1 MELLLS
7 AKIVL
12 AAAIGAALEL
22 DAYFI
27 GMTLVSQ
34 PIIAGGI
41 AGWIFGDFFTGIFI
55 GSLVQLVWISPPVG
69 AYVPPSSSA
78 IAYTATVL
86 CLNMNV
92 LFVHKEFDALIMFG
106 LVIGTATGYFV
117 GQADIWNRKLN
128 TLILHLFEPAILKGG
143 IWPVLAAQAF
153 ALAAKF
159 FRDAVFYFIVFAFGT
174 GIAAK
179 IFSSLPPDI
188 LKGLEKALW
197 VMPVIGLAV
206 IYETFRTRIGEMLH
220 IALFLVFYL
229 VFWKF
234 RHVEPVFFMLAAA
247 AACGV
252 VIYNFVWNKR
262 SR

>member
-1 MELLLS
+1 MEILIS
-7 AKIVL
+7 TKIII
-12 AAAIGAALEL
+12 AAVAGAALEL

-27 GMTLVSQ
+27 GMTLISQ
-34 PIIAGGI
+34 PVIAGAI

-86 CLNMNV
+86 CINMNSI
-92 LFVHKEFDALIMFG
+92 FVHKDFNALIMFA

-128 TLILHLFEPAILKGG
+128 TLILHFFEPAILRGG
-143 IWPVLAAQAF
+143 IWPVLAAQLF

-159 FRDAVFYFIVFAFGT
+159 FRDGVFYLVIFALGT
-174 GIAAK
+174 GVAAK
-179 IFSSLPPDI
+179 IFSSLPPDF

-206 IYETFRTRIGEMLH
+206 IYETFRTKMGEMLH
-220 IALFLVFYL
+220 IALFLVFYI

-234 RHVEPVFFMLAAA
+234 NRVDPVFFLLAAA